1 MQEICKPINQ
11 KRGYFISDK
20 FAQFQRNIPYSAIA
34 DGRQKLVQQIL
45 SESDEQAGQTHLIY

>member
-1 MQEICKPINQ
+1 MQEICKPTNQ

-34 DGRQKLVQQIL
+34 DTLQKIGAANSQ
-45 SESDEQAGQTHLIY
+45 